1 MQAFPRRYV
10 AILLLAVL
18 ATLVVARG
26 VVPAMSAVGSDFPS
40 YLTAARIVAD
50 RGSVERLYDIPWF
63 QEQMRRYRIGEPS
76 AGKFSPFPPPTA
88 LLLLPIANLEP
99 LDALRVLTAVS
110 VVCLVGAI
118 ALLSRILVWTLVD
131 AAVLVLLSAPAILT
145 TLRLGQPYILVSA
158 SCIAGYYAC
167 LRNRPWLAGAC
178 FGLFIPI
185 KYFPLI
191 YVAWFALRRCWQ
203 VVAGAGAVIAVVS
216 LASVWILGWKLH
228 AQFLGAVLG
237 SHLVA
242 RLGMQDPFAVSFQSF
257 DTLFRQLFVL
267 DATANPHPLVIA
279 PWLHGAGVLFMKT
292 TIAAATIATLVRL
305 GRSRGAAEA
314 TAPALGLLGIGTLLL
329 APATASYHLVLLWL
343 PVALLVDFF
352 LREGAAACAGFLV
365 GGYTLIGFFP
375 YPITAQFAGRGALT
389 LLAYPRL
396 FLLLAMFLACVRCLW
411 RSAAAAGMPVAADLR
426 CVTSDDAS

>member
-10 AILLLAVL
+10 AMLLLAVL

-26 VVPAMSAVGSDFPS
+26 VVRAMSAVDSDFPS

-63 QEQMRRYRIGEPS
+63 QEQMRGYRIGEPS

-88 LLLLPIANLEP
+88 LLLLPIAHLEP

-145 TLRLGQPYILVSA
+145 TLRLGQPYIVVSA
-158 SCIAGYYAC
+158 FCIAGYYAY

-178 FGLFIPI
+178 FGLFVPI

-203 VVAGAGAVIAVVS
+203 VAAGAGAVIAMVS
-216 LASVWILGWKLH
+216 LVSVWILGWKLH

-267 DATANPHPLVIA
+267 DATANPHPLVVA
-279 PWLHGAGVLFMKT
+279 PWLQGAGVLFMKT
-292 TIAAATIATLVRL
+292 TIAAGTIATLVRL
-305 GRSRGAAEA
+305 GHSRGAAAA
-314 TAPALGLLGIGTLLL
+314 TAPALGLLGIVTLLL

-352 LREGAAACAGFLV
+352 LRERTPGCAYSVLGAYV
-365 GGYTLIGFFP
+365 LIAFFP
-375 YPITAQFAGRGALT
+375 YPLSAQFAGRGALT

-396 FLLLAMFLACVRCLW
+396 FLLLAMFLACVHCLW
-411 RSAAAAGMPVAADLR
+411 SRAAPAATAASAGSH
-426 CVTSDDAS
+426 CVPQDDAP